1 MITVRS
7 YSLEVD
13 RLAEFDSVRLFQVR
27 NGKQVLAQRLLR
39 TRGPF
44 QSKESGIH
52 GTVGWEH
59 EEPRTRSRRA
69 FGCLLCATCV
79 KVPYPI
85 VLA

>member
-7 YSLEVD
+7 YSLEID

-27 NGKQVLAQRLLR
+27 NDKEVLAQRLLR

-69 FGCLLCATCV
+69 FGCLLCATRV
-79 KVPYPI
+79 EISYPI